1 MFSMT
6 LIGSRESVLA
16 NGKLFVWE
24 RYDEDGCGDLVTED
38 VQLTEISQLLQR
50 MHCGGRPK

>member
-16 NGKLFVWE
+16 NGKLFVWK
-24 RYDEDGCGDLVTED
+24 RYDEDGCGDLVTEE
-38 VQLTEISQLLQR
+38 VQLTEISPL
-50 MHCGGRPK
+50 